1 MRAHERFSLLMTLVV
16 SAAASAAC
24 AAGDGTAPSDR
35 ASDRHMSGDTGT
47 TLPPAT
53 TRIHGRVL
61 LSAAGRST
69 VVTDTTPPGTLAH
82 DPVPGATVRVRR
94 NYMLNGVATQELVAT
109 VTADAAG
116 RYDIPTLP
124 GGYYVVYATGPAGSA
139 LGESWELVPIKAD
152 VEVNVY
158 LRTGP

>member
-1 MRAHERFSLLMTLVV
+1 MRRHERFRLIAIAACTAV
-16 SAAASAAC
+16 AAACGASDASA
-24 AAGDGTAPSDR
+24 PNER
-35 ASDRHMSGDTGT
+35 ISDRHVSGDTGT
-47 TLPPAT
+47 TTTPAT

-61 LSAAGRST
+61 LSAAGRAT

-94 NYMLNGVATQELVAT
+94 NQMVNGVATQELVAT

-116 RYDIPTLP
+116 RYEIPTLP
-124 GGYYVVYATGPAGSA
+124 GGYYVVYASPPDGTA

-158 LRTGP
+158 LREP

>member
-1 MRAHERFSLLMTLVV
+1 MRAHERLSLIAIVV
-16 SAAASAAC
+16 CTAAAAAC
-24 AAGDGTAPSDR
+24 AATDASAPNDR
-35 ASDRHMSGDTGT
+35 ISDRHTSGDTGT

-94 NYMLNGVATQELVAT
+94 NQMVNGVATQEIV
-109 VTADAAG
+109 
-116 RYDIPTLP
+116 
-124 GGYYVVYATGPAGSA
+124 
-139 LGESWELVPIKAD
+139 
-152 VEVNVY
+152 
-158 LRTGP
+158 